1 MKPDLAPPPAAAHRY
16 RLDPAGELAY
26 LKEIHG
32 EAYDKLFAVLIG
44 HFDVLQNR
52 SQMLLSLIAICLTI
66 TGFSGPRIAESGI
79 WARNLLAVGL
89 TFVLSAAL
97 LLVMGPLRLRWG
109 TQRRCAT
116 LEDSLIALIERRNSR
131 TSKYHIASIVLVIG
145 LAAYIGSLLTYILGL

>member
-1 MKPDLAPPPAAAHRY
+1 MKPALPPPPPATRSH

-32 EAYDKLFAVLIG
+32 DAYDRLFAVLIG

-52 SQMLLSLIAICLTI
+52 SQMLLGLIAICLTI

-89 TFVLSAAL
+89 TFVLSSGL

-109 TQRRCAT
+109 TQRRRAT
-116 LEDSLIALIERRNSR
+116 LDESLVALIERRNSR
-131 TSKYHIASIVLVIG
+131 TSKYHVASIVLVIG
-145 LAAYIGSLLTYILGL
+145 LAAYIGSLLTFILGL